1 MPAGAAVRGGRRKAK
16 AGRGGRRRRPSG
28 YFSVATYNIRD
39 GRQEGLYSA
48 ARALNKANVNVA
60 VVQETKIMDPEFA
73 TRKWA
78 GYDIK
83 VAASGSASWRGGGLT
98 GKRQGGRD

>member
-1 MPAGAAVRGGRRKAK
+1 MPSGAAVRGSRRKAK

-48 ARALNKANVNVA
+48 ARVLAEANVDIA

-73 TRKWA
+73 TRK
-78 GYDIK
+78 
-83 VAASGSASWRGGGLT
+83 
-98 GKRQGGRD
+98 

>member
-1 MPAGAAVRGGRRKAK
+1 MPSSGAVRGRRQKAK

-28 YFSVATYNIRD
+28 FFNLATYNIRD

-48 ARALNKANVNVA
+48 ARALSAANVDVA

-73 TRKWA
+73 TRQWA

-83 VAASGSASWRGGGLT
+83 VAASGSVTCGGGGPT
-98 GKRQGGRD
+98 SKGK